1 MQTITCLNL
10 CTWCI
15 NILRNELKEG
25 NEIAI
30 CNLSIKNQNNM
41 NIVYTPIDEIGCV
54 SHLGHLMY
62 ETNYSNLEVLC
73 AHSLGRAHY
82 HHDYLRD
89 RRKIKGILLKN
100 RIKLTND
107 ARRYIV
113 HENGRHNIAYV
124 TGGGSSIITGT
135 NNMANH
141 SSISIGTS
149 SAIRMINTGNISMGV
164 SNYTTKTATPMP
176 MPIPIPMPIST
187 QGPYSS

>member
-15 NILRNELKEG
+15 NNLRNELKEG

-41 NIVYTPIDEIGCV
+41 NIVYTPLDEIGCG
-54 SHLGHLMY
+54 GHLMY

-73 AHSLGRAHY
+73 YHSLTLPRALY

-124 TGGGSSIITGT
+124 TGGGSSIITGI
-135 NNMANH
+135 NNMANF
-141 SSISIGTS
+141 SSVSIGTS